1 MAFLKNRT
9 SFYFVIG
16 MIILAII
23 GVASRFISNPTA
35 FFQSV
40 LVFLVIGFVIFFL
53 VRRFNSSTPQKRD
66 QSAFRRAAKKSK
78 KRFQQKDARKP
89 SVKTMNGNVSTL
101 KKGKNKAK
109 SAAHL
114 TVIEGKKG
122 KKKKRASF

>member
-1 MAFLKNRT
+1 MKNRT

-40 LVFLVIGFVIFFL
+40 LVFLVIGFAIFFL
-53 VRRFNSSTPQKRD
+53 VRRFNGGNPQKHE
-66 QSAFRRAAKKSK
+66 QSAFRKAAKKSK
-78 KRFQQKDARKP
+78 KRFQQKDIRKP
-89 SVKTMNGNVSTL
+89 SVKTTNGNVSTL

-109 SAAHL
+109 SATHL